1 MLYFCNMLTNQPLSN
16 ILIGSFIGIIVLQLF
31 YYLYF
36 FLRLAIYKKPEKA
49 THMEQPISVVICARD
64 EAANL
69 ANNLPGVLVQEY
81 NTTHEVVLVNDNS
94 EDETKY
100 LLEEFKKSFKNLNPI
115 LLSQEAK
122 MINGKKFPL
131 SIGIKSAKNE
141 TLLLTDADCVPASE
155 HWMRLMQDGYDDGI
169 EIVLGYGAYRKKPGI
184 LNKLIRFETF
194 QTALQYF
201 SYALAGLPYMGVGR
215 NLSYK
220 KEVFMRNKGFSS
232 INQLPS
238 GDDDL
243 FINQVANKNN
253 TAIVIDRD
261 AHTISEPK
269 TSLHDWMN
277 QKYRHYTTSK
287 YYKTQHAILLGIYAL
302 SQFLVYPVLI
312 AALVLTHQYIL
323 LLSAWGLR
331 LLVQGTILRS
341 TMKKLNELDLWP
353 WFILFDMWSIFYYL
367 FTLPS
372 VWKAPQKNW
381 N

>member
-1 MLYFCNMLTNQPLSN
+1 MLTNLPLSN
-16 ILIGSFIGIIVLQLF
+16 ILIGSFIGIIAIQLF

-36 FLRLAIYKKPEKA
+36 FLRLAIYKKPEKS
-49 THMEQPISVVICARD
+49 THMEHPISVVICARD
-64 EAANL
+64 EAENL
-69 ANNLPGVLVQEY
+69 ANNLPGVLVQQY

-100 LLEEFKKSFKNLNPI
+100 LLEEFKKSFKNLNPV

-155 HWMRLMQDGYDDGI
+155 HWMRLMQDGYDEGI
-169 EIVLGYGAYRKKPGI
+169 EIVLGYGAYKKKPGLI
-184 LNKLIRFETF
+184 NKLIRFETF

-220 KEVFMRNKGFSS
+220 KDVFIRNKGFSS
-232 INQLPS
+232 INQMPS

-243 FINQVANKNN
+243 FINQVANKHN
-253 TAIVIDRD
+253 TAIVIDKD
-261 AHTISEPK
+261 AHTLSEPK

-287 YYKTQHAILLGIYAL
+287 YYKLSHATLLAFYAI
-302 SQFLVYPVLI
+302 SQFLVYPILI
-312 AALVLTHQYIL
+312 TALILTKEYL
-323 LLSAWGLR
+323 LLASLWSIR
-331 LLVQGTILRS
+331 MLVQGTILRS

-353 WFILFDMWSIFYYL
+353 WFILFDFWSIFYYL

>member
-1 MLYFCNMLTNQPLSN
+1 MLYFCSMLTHLSLPI
-16 ILIGSFIGIIVLQLF
+16 ILLDTFIGIVLIQLF

-36 FLRLAIYKKPEKA
+36 FLRLAIYKKPTKSVNVE
-49 THMEQPISVVICARD
+49 HPISVVICARD
-64 EAANL
+64 EAHNL
-69 ANNLPGVLVQEY
+69 ANYLPGVLVQQY

-100 LLEEFKKSFKNLNPI
+100 LLEEFKKSFKNLNPVV
-115 LLSQEAK
+115 LSQEAK

-155 HWMRLMQDGYDDGI
+155 NWMHLMQDGYRDGI
-169 EIVLGYGAYRKKPGI
+169 EIVLGYGAYRKKPGL

-220 KEVFMRNKGFSS
+220 KEVFIRNKGFSS
-232 INQLPS
+232 INQMPS

-253 TAIVIDRD
+253 TAIVIDHD

-269 TSLHDWMN
+269 TNLHDWMN

-312 AALVLTHQYIL
+312 AALILSDQYML
-323 LLSAWGLR
+323 LVSLWAAR
-331 LLVQGTILRS
+331 MIVQGTILRS

-353 WFILFDMWSIFYYL
+353 WFILFDFWSIFYYL

>member
-1 MLYFCNMLTNQPLSN
+1 MLYFCIMLTNLPLSN
-16 ILIGSFIGIIVLQLF
+16 ILIGSFIGIIALQLF

-49 THMEQPISVVICARD
+49 IHMEHPISVVICARD
-64 EAANL
+64 EAENL

-81 NTTHEVVLVNDNS
+81 NTTHEIVLVNDNS

-100 LLEEFKKSFKNLNPI
+100 LLEEFKKSFKNLNPV

-155 HWMRLMQDGYDDGI
+155 HWMRLMQDGYDEGI
-169 EIVLGYGAYRKKPGI
+169 EIVLGYGAYKKKPGLI
-184 LNKLIRFETF
+184 NKLIRFETF

-201 SYALAGLPYMGVGR
+201 SYALAGMPYMGVGR

-220 KEVFMRNKGFSS
+220 KEVFIRNKGFSS
-232 INQLPS
+232 INQMPS

-243 FINQVANKNN
+243 FINQVANKHN
-253 TAIVIDRD
+253 TAIVIDKD
-261 AHTISEPK
+261 AHTLSEPK

-287 YYKTQHAILLGIYAL
+287 YYKLSHATLLAFYAI
-302 SQFLVYPVLI
+302 SQFLVYPILI
-312 AALVLTHQYIL
+312 TAIVFTKEYIL
-323 LLSAWGLR
+323 LASLWSIRMLI
-331 LLVQGTILRS
+331 QGTILRS

-353 WFILFDMWSIFYYL
+353 WFILFDFWSIFYYL

>member
-1 MLYFCNMLTNQPLSN
+1 MLYFCKMLTHLPLSA
-16 ILIGSFIGIIVLQLF
+16 ILIGSFIGIIITQLF
-31 YYLYF
+31 YYFYF
-36 FLRLAIYKKPEKA
+36 FLRLAIYKKPTKA
-49 THMEQPISVVICARD
+49 VHVEHPISVIICARD

-69 ANNLPGVLVQEY
+69 ANYLPGVLVQDY
-81 NTTHEVVLVNDNS
+81 NTTHEVILVNDNS

-155 HWMRLMQDGYDDGI
+155 HWMQLMQDGYDEGV

-232 INQLPS
+232 INQMPS

-243 FINQVANKNN
+243 FINQVANKKN
-253 TAIVIDRD
+253 TAIVIDHD
-261 AHTISEPK
+261 AHTISDPK

-287 YYKTQHAILLGIYAL
+287 YYKTLHAGLLGTYAI

-312 AALVLTHQYIL
+312 AALIVSQEYL
-323 LLSAWGLR
+323 LLGSLWAAR
-331 LLVQGTILRS
+331 MLVQGTILRS

-353 WFILFDMWSIFYYL
+353 WFILFDIWSIFYYL

>member
-1 MLYFCNMLTNQPLSN
+1 MLYFCSMLTHLSLPI
-16 ILIGSFIGIIVLQLF
+16 ILLDTFIGIVLIQLF

-36 FLRLAIYKKPEKA
+36 FLRLAIYKKPTKSVNVE
-49 THMEQPISVVICARD
+49 HPISVVICARD
-64 EAANL
+64 EAHNL
-69 ANNLPGVLVQEY
+69 ANYLPGVLVQQY

-100 LLEEFKKSFKNLNPI
+100 LLEEFKKSFKNLNPVV
-115 LLSQEAK
+115 LSQEAK

-155 HWMRLMQDGYDDGI
+155 NWMHLMQDGYRDGI
-169 EIVLGYGAYRKKPGI
+169 EIVLGYGAYRKKPGL

-220 KEVFMRNKGFSS
+220 KEVFIRNKGFSS
-232 INQLPS
+232 INQMPS

-253 TAIVIDRD
+253 TAIVIDQD

-269 TSLHDWMN
+269 TNLHDWMN

-312 AALVLTHQYIL
+312 AALILSDQYML
-323 LLSAWGLR
+323 LVSLWAAR
-331 LLVQGTILRS
+331 MIVQGTILRS

-353 WFILFDMWSIFYYL
+353 WFILFDFWSIFYYL